1 MKKLAAAALLL
12 ALAVPLGAAGQR
24 MGQDPQPLPL
34 PPPIAAPRDLP
45 FPGTL
50 RLAVD
55 ATDTRHKVFA
65 VRETIPVQGA
75 GPIVLLYP
83 QWETASHAP
92 TVSVARLAGLT
103 VRGNGRRLDWRRDP
117 VDVHAF
123 HVEVPPGVEAL
134 ELEFQYLSPP
144 IPRAGAM
151 EMSPHIVKVAWQS
164 LLLYPAG
171 WFVRGLPVEASLRLP
186 PGFQA
191 GSSLALANVAGAV
204 SDPITFAPVSLETL
218 VDSPVYAGEHF
229 RRIDLRDG
237 AAPVRL
243 DLVADDAASLAVTP
257 AQVERLR
264 ALVRAAE
271 QAFGARPYR
280 HYDFLISLSDL
291 LPSSG
296 GVEHLESSENNLAA
310 DFFQAEGEHLLD
322 LDLLAHELAHSW
334 NGRFRQPADLW
345 TPNFNLPMRDS
356 LLWVYEGLTE
366 LWGRVLA
373 ARAGLRT
380 REQTL
385 DALALDAATAA
396 THTGRAWKSLADS
409 SSDPLSVIGH
419 VVAWPDWQ
427 RREDYYRE
435 GVLLWLDVEG
445 ILRERTQG
453 SRGLDDFSRAFFG
466 VSGAGDLATV
476 TYTFEDVCA
485 ALDRVAPYDWASY
498 LRARLE
504 AHDDAH
510 LLDGL
515 TRAGYRLVY
524 TAAPTDTFLASE
536 KDGGATNLQA
546 SLGLA
551 VTDDGTVKALAW
563 NGPAFRAGLSLG
575 ARLETVNGER
585 FTPAALQ
592 AAVRDAATQPLR
604 LTARLDGETIAVAID
619 YHGTLR
625 YPRLERIPGAPDRLD
640 ALLRGRGAPSS
651 SSSRPP
657 ANGGEPVRPGLQFL
671 EIRPKPRRRCRSS
684 SATSVLASGL
694 RCVGMS
700 SSIERSR
707 PVPSNMSIA
716 STTR

>member
-1 MKKLAAAALLL
+1 MKKLATTALLL
-12 ALAVPLGAAGQR
+12 AFAVPSWPGEAAGQ
-24 MGQDPQPLPL
+24 GPQPIPL

-55 ATDTRHKVFA
+55 ASDTRHKVFA
-65 VRETIPVQGA
+65 VREVIPVERA
-75 GPIVLLYP
+75 GPMVLLYP
-83 QWETASHAP
+83 EWETASHAP
-92 TVSVARLAGLT
+92 TVSVARLAGLMI
-103 VRGNGRRLDWRRDP
+103 RGNGRRLEWRRDP

-123 HVEVPPGVEAL
+123 HLEVPPGVEAL
-134 ELEFQYLSPP
+134 DLEFQYLSPP
-144 IPRAGAM
+144 IPRAGAL
-151 EMSPHIVKVAWQS
+151 EMSRNIVKVAWQS

-171 WFVRGLPVEASLRLP
+171 WFVRDIPVAASLRLP

-191 GSSLALANVAGAV
+191 GTSLLIAEGTAEGAGGASEQV
-204 SDPITFAPVSLETL
+204 SFAPVSLETL
-218 VDSPVYAGEHF
+218 VDSPVYAGQYF
-229 RRIDLRDG
+229 RRIDLRRIDLG
-237 AAPVRL
+237 VDPIRGAAAPVRL
-243 DLVADDAASLAVTP
+243 DLVADDPAGLAVTP
-257 AQVERLR
+257 AQLDRLR
-264 ALVRAAE
+264 ALIREAE
-271 QAFGARPYR
+271 QAFGPPHYR
-280 HYDFLISLSDL
+280 HYDFLVSLSDL

-296 GVEHLESSENNLAA
+296 GVEHLESSEINLAA
-310 DFFQAEGEHLLD
+310 DFFQAEGKHLLD
-322 LDLLAHELAHSW
+322 LDLMAHELAHSW

-396 THTGRAWKSLADS
+396 AHTGRAWKSLADS

-453 SRGLDDFSRAFFG
+453 RKGLDDVSRAFFG
-466 VSGAGDLATV
+466 GRDGDPATV

-485 ALDRVAPYDWASY
+485 ALDRVAPYDWAGY
-498 LRARLE
+498 LHARLE
-504 AHDDAH
+504 THDDAH

-524 TAAPTDTFLASE
+524 TGTPTDAFLQSE
-536 KDGGATNLQA
+536 TDGGATDLQA

-551 VTDDGTVKALAW
+551 VTDDGTVKAMTW

-575 ARLETVNGER
+575 ARIETVDGER
-585 FTPAALQ
+585 YTPAALK
-592 AAVRDAATQPLR
+592 AAVREAATKPLR
-604 LTARLDGETIAVAID
+604 LTARLDGETSEMAID

-625 YPRLERIPGAPDRLD
+625 YPRLERIPGAPDRLE
-640 ALLRGRGAPSS
+640 ALLRGRG
-651 SSSRPP
+651 
-657 ANGGEPVRPGLQFL
+657 
-671 EIRPKPRRRCRSS
+671 
-684 SATSVLASGL
+684 
-694 RCVGMS
+694 
-700 SSIERSR
+700 
-707 PVPSNMSIA
+707 
-716 STTR
+716 